1 MNKSEWLASRC
12 PSAVSDDATAANRMT
27 PLQYITALA
36 TLGLS
41 QADAACAWLGVTRS
55 THYRYA
61 QHGPTE
67 PVARLI
73 TLAVRL
79 RGLERYAEETGLGSV
94 VRHADV
100 TDAIGADQ

>member
-1 MNKSEWLASRC
+1 LT
-12 PSAVSDDATAANRMT
+12 PAAYT
-27 PLQYITALA
+27 TALA

-61 QHGPTE
+61 QLGPTE

-79 RGLERYAEETGLGSV
+79 RGLERLSPMIQHDEIFTMMGVRDGIF

-100 TDAIGADQ
+100 TDALGLPVK